1 VTNDILSALQAS
13 VALAAPSEMEF
24 DNGGQYR
31 IEIPSVE
38 GPEAFSAVLDQADS
52 DGVTIHRVSQGSGIA
67 LLRDAEIMEYSR
79 LGEKSGVEV
88 CLFVGPR
95 APWTGE
101 SASALA
107 TDGKYFGW
115 RHMTAGTLSAAFD
128 DVQRA
133 VDLGIRSVLVAD
145 EGLIV
150 LINEARLS
158 GALPA
163 ELVVKA
169 SAMLG
174 VSNPIGAR
182 LLEAAGADSLN
193 VPSDAA
199 VQELAG
205 YRSIL
210 TNPID
215 IYVEGPESL
224 GGFTRYHDIGAIVR
238 VSAPVYLK
246 FGLRN
251 TVNLYPS
258 GRHLVEQARASGA
271 ERVRRASIG
280 MEHLARQFPNAR
292 ISPSTATRG
301 IPTLAGIAY

>member
-1 VTNDILSALQAS
+1 VTNDTLRALQAS
-13 VALAAPSEMEF
+13 VAQAATSELEF

-67 LLRDAEIMEYSR
+67 LLRDAEIAEYSR

-107 TDGKYFGW
+107 ADGKYFGW
-115 RHMTAGTLSAAFD
+115 RHMTAGTLNAAFE

-150 LINEARLS
+150 LINEARVS
-158 GALPA
+158 GSLPA

-174 VSNPIGAR
+174 ISNPIGAR

-193 VPSDAA
+193 VPGDSA

-205 YRSIL
+205 YRSTL
-210 TNPID
+210 TKPID

-238 VSAPVYLK
+238 VAAPVYLK

-251 TVNLYPS
+251 TANLYPS
-258 GRHLVEQARASGA
+258 GRHLMEQSKASGA

-280 MEHLARQFPNAR
+280 MEHLSRQFPNAQ

-301 IPTLAGIAY
+301 IPTSVGITR